1 MSLLTRFHSG
11 RVRQHGAGLVEVMVG
26 LLIGMVVIVV
36 VYNVLS
42 VAENYKRT
50 TTGAADSQITGLLT
64 QFVAGRD
71 AGNGGAGITMS
82 TGTVTA
88 PVDLGNCNKLE
99 GGGGIGGLPNSALE
113 VAMRPIPV
121 LITDGG
127 GAGVSDSFIAFST
140 GAAHVMWPVDL
151 TSASPVGG
159 PVIVQSPNGFTVP
172 TPTFVAPYW
181 AVMMANDSTGRCKI
195 VKVIDAVPDPTVPL
209 TGRVTLTLDGTAT
222 TAISYTTGGPARLLN
237 LGPQGLATR
246 IQYDV
251 DPVNAVLRTTDLLT
265 TNALVVNP
273 VAQNIV
279 LMKAQ
284 YGIDTDNNGLVDCWS
299 SAVVGVCGDFTD
311 AAVRNFTNLQMSRI
325 LAVRVGVVVRSDEP
339 DLRALNSPGDAVI
352 QAEAR
357 ALKASTP
364 RPPVILFNCS
374 ANTSAACQ
382 NRIVVPA
389 GAGAPLGSPTCAP
402 FVICDFWRYRSF
414 ETIIPLRNAIYS
426 ATQP

>member
-1 MSLLTRFHSG
+1 MTSNHFGGH
-11 RVRQHGAGLVEVMVG
+11 VRQRGAGIVEVMVG

-42 VAENYKRT
+42 VAESYKRT
-50 TTGAADSQITGLLT
+50 TTGASDAQISGLLT

-82 TGTVTA
+82 TGTLTA
-88 PVDLGNCNKLE
+88 PDDLGNCNKLE
-99 GGGGIGGLPNSALE
+99 GGGGIGGLPNTSLE

-127 GAGVSDSFIAFST
+127 GAGVSDSFISLST

-151 TSASPVGG
+151 TSVAAVGG
-159 PVIVQSPNGFTVP
+159 PVTVQSPNGFTVP
-172 TPTFVAPYW
+172 APTFAAPYW
-181 AVMMANDSTGRCKI
+181 AVMMANDASGRCKI
-195 VKVIDAVPDPTVPL
+195 VKVINAVPDPTIPL
-209 TGRVTLTLDGTAT
+209 TGRVTLTLDGSAT
-222 TAISYTTGGPARLLN
+222 TSVSYTTGGPARLLN
-237 LGPQGLATR
+237 LGPQGLASR

-284 YGIDTDNNGLVDCWS
+284 YGIDTDTNGIVDCWT
-299 SAVVGVCGDFTD
+299 SAVVGPCGDFTD
-311 AAVRNFTNLQMSRI
+311 TAVRQFTNLQMSRI
-325 LAVRVGVVVRSDEP
+325 LAVRIGVVVRSDEP
-339 DLRALNSPGDAVI
+339 DLRAINNPLNAVI

-357 ALKASTP
+357 ALLAATP
-364 RPPVILFNCS
+364 RPAVILFNCS
-374 ANTSAACQ
+374 ANTNAICQ
-382 NRIVVPA
+382 NRITVPA
-389 GAGAPLGSPTCAP
+389 AAGIPPGAATCAP
-402 FVICDFWRYRSF
+402 AVICDYWRYRTF
-414 ETIIPLRNAIYS
+414 ETIVPLRNAIFNAS
-426 ATQP
+426 QPP